1 MSAEEEGER
10 RKRKWKKNKW
20 QSQEEERMKD
30 KLQMVLKFFLVHNGF
45 EIWNQSKWVMII
57 GNIIVEASQF

>member
-10 RKRKWKKNKW
+10 RKWKKNKW

-57 GNIIVEASQF
+57 GNLIVEASQF